1 MKIARIIAWLAAALL
16 AACSKGPVPEPDR
29 AAAEGAVTLHVGLR
43 SDALSPLDRSGSA
56 ERIARMWYAI
66 ADGDGVVVEKRYA
79 TLSDDLSS
87 LRVEGL
93 SCGDYTF
100 VFLATTDPSPEAEV
114 RLPGRLT
121 DAWLV
126 GGAAGAPLDELFF
139 YGRMELHIGREQ
151 TDVER
156 SVMLERCVGRVDVD
170 LSLTSEYMWRFIRR
184 IRITFDNPE
193 GFQGSL
199 TAGGDYAGVRAVE
212 DYDITESCSFLTLP
226 GREVLSGYVTVDSE
240 RSDGSTFS
248 RRYRFE
254 DCAVEAGRIAHI
266 GIEYLHPENREG
278 LLHVREED
286 YPRFRPDTMFLSSEP
301 REVFYD
307 ASRRSFRP
315 DAPLQVSISENHR
328 LVVKLY
334 SPVAVR
340 DVAVYCR
347 FDRLSAEFFELARF
361 DAIYPFM
368 EGEFPLPVV
377 ASERTFTT
385 SDGRKVVIPA
395 QPDLSAEDVTLE
407 IRTDDPFMRKVAT
420 IDSRWNIRFAAY
432 SADDGHAY
440 WRHMTPLLCRHGV
453 ALALNMSFMFAS
465 EEFNEE
471 MQLYKGRLTDNDGN
485 PIDLN
490 VLRERIRQHG
500 GLVLGCVSG
509 VGGLGGGTTYGL
521 ADYCYTGVYFDA
533 TPPDAH
539 PHNYPRQAMF
549 HEYGHCLG
557 YNHSSTMTY
566 GDQWTV
572 LCATVFVR
580 MGREGK
586 LPVCSKDEVGNLPM

>member
-16 AACSKGPVPEPDR
+16 PACSEGLVPESDS
-29 AAAEGAVTLHVGLR
+29 AAAQGVVTLHVGLR
-43 SDALSPLDRSGSA
+43 SDALSPSTRGGEP

-66 ADGDGVVVEKRYA
+66 ADGDGEVVEKHYA
-79 TLSDDLSS
+79 AFADDFSS

-93 SCGDYTF
+93 ACGDYTV
-100 VFLATTDPSPEAEV
+100 VFLASTDPSPKAEV

-126 GGAAGAPLDELFF
+126 DGTEGAPLDELFF
-139 YGRMELHIGREQ
+139 HGRTELHIGRDQ
-151 TDVER
+151 ADVER
-156 SVMLERCVGRVDVD
+156 SVVLERCVGRVDVD

-184 IRITFDNPE
+184 IRVTFDNPE
-193 GFQGSL
+193 GIYGNL
-199 TAGGDYAGVRAVE
+199 TAGGDYAGRGGVE
-212 DYDITESCSFLTLP
+212 GYDITESRSFCTLP
-226 GREVLSGYVTVDSE
+226 GREPLSGYVTVDSE
-240 RSDGSTFS
+240 RSDGSAFS

-254 DCAVEAGRIAHI
+254 GCKVEAGRIAHI

-286 YPRFRPDTMFLSSEP
+286 YARFRPDTMFLNSEP

-315 DAPLQVSISENHR
+315 DAPLQVTISENHR
-328 LVVKLY
+328 LAVKLY

-361 DAIYPFM
+361 DVIYPFM

-377 ASERTFTT
+377 DSERTFTT

-395 QPDLSAEDVTLE
+395 QPDLSAGDVTLE

-420 IDSRWNIRFAAY
+420 IDSRWNIHFSAY
-432 SADDGHAY
+432 SADAGHAY

-471 MQLYKGRLTDNDGN
+471 MKLYEGRLKDNGGN
-485 PIDLN
+485 PIDLDA
-490 VLRERIRQHG
+490 LRERIRKHG
-500 GLVLGCVSG
+500 GLILGCVTG

-521 ADYCYTGVYFDA
+521 ADYCYKGVYFDA

-557 YNHSSTMTY
+557 YSHSSTMTY